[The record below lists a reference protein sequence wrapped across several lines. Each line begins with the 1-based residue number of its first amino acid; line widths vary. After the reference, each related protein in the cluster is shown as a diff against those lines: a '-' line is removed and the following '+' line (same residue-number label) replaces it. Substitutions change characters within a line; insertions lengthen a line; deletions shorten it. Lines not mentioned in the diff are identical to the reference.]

1 MNKHNIEKFDEEF
14 IKKVLKS
21 EEGISLDFKQKVS
34 SKEKIART
42 ISALANTKGGIIVVG
57 ISDQKKITGIDPN
70 EEMYMIQDAN
80 DKFCIPPANI
90 DFEAIKWIDEAPAYN
105 EPSEKF
111 ILKAMIHPSK
121 QEIKSPDKNGILK
134 VYRRVNDQSTSTI

>member
-21 EEGISLDFKQKVS
+21 EEGISLDFKLKVS

-57 ISDQKKITGIDPN
+57 ISDQKK
-70 EEMYMIQDAN
+70 
-80 DKFCIPPANI
+80 
-90 DFEAIKWIDEAPAYN
+90 
-105 EPSEKF
+105 
-111 ILKAMIHPSK
+111 
-121 QEIKSPDKNGILK
+121 
-134 VYRRVNDQSTSTI
+134 

>member
-21 EEGISLDFKQKVS
+21 EEGISLDFKLKVS

-70 EEMYMIQDAN
+70 EEILHWCSAAHLSSTTYRSPLVFGGAV
-80 DKFCIPPANI
+80 A
-90 DFEAIKWIDEAPAYN
+90 
-105 EPSEKF
+105 EKVAEWRE
-111 ILKAMIHPSK
+111 KKKTK
-121 QEIKSPDKNGILK
+121 Q
-134 VYRRVNDQSTSTI
+134 